1 MKILNAK
8 ICSNGHIFD
17 GEVKVDGERI
27 ASVMPK
33 ETSSSA
39 DETIIDAKGMY
50 VIPGLLDVH
59 FHGCV
64 GYDTCDASKEAF
76 DKIAA
81 YEGSEGVLAI
91 CPATMTYPE
100 DKLSEIM
107 DIAADYESPEGAD
120 FVGLH
125 LEGPFIN
132 PNRVGAQNSDYVQKP
147 DADMLLRLQERAK
160 GRIRICDVAPETENA
175 IDFVEKSQ
183 RSCGIRIYCTHLY

>member
-8 ICSNGHIFD
+8 ICSNGQIFD
-17 GEVKVDGERI
+17 GEVTVDGERI
-27 ASVMPK
+27 ASVTPK
-33 ETSSSA
+33 ETSSSS

-76 DKIAA
+76 DKIAE

-107 DIAADYESPEGAD
+107 DIAADYESPVGAD

-125 LEGPFIN
+125 LGTTYQS
-132 PNRVGAQNSDYVQKP
+132 NRVGAQNSDYVQKP

-175 IDFVEKSQ
+175 IDFVENQ